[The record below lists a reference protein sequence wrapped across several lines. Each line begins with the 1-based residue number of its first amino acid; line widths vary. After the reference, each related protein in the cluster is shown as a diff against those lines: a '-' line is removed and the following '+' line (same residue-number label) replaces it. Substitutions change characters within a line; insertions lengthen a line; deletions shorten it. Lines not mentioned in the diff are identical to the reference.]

1 MVETY
6 AGRLPHNR
14 CSVKRAQQLK
24 KRKKSLFLDFE
35 RKTGKRRKRTK
46 FLRPLNH
53 IGASE

>member
-24 KRKKSLFLDFE
+24 KRKSHCFWILKE
-35 RKTGKRRKRTK
+35 KRGKRRKRTM